1 MFRRFLSSLRDI
13 AGSCVERVGIIFIYQ
28 PVANMWLQFFEALR
42 CVREELCWSD
52 WKSFQRK
59 IWLQHIHH
67 QQSWLEAA
75 EKGPSDC
82 LLRLSGPFWVP
93 QGRRCVWGIKR
104 PFRLFIIPPR
114 LALGYK
120 PGKLSM
126 CSFSLCLSLYCLSG
140 LAHPGCGVK
149 NSQNLDRCGSQIGLE
164 A

>member
-75 EKGPSDC
+75 EKGPSLPSPSIWTILGPTGPPVC
-82 LLRLSGPFWVP
+82 VRHKTSISVVYHPPKTCPGVQARETKYVQFQLMFIFILPLRIGPPWV
-93 QGRRCVWGIKR
+93 WSKK
-104 PFRLFIIPPR
+104 
-114 LALGYK
+114 LA
-120 PGKLSM
+120 KL
-126 CSFSLCLSLYCLSG
+126 
-140 LAHPGCGVK
+140 
-149 NSQNLDRCGSQIGLE
+149 R
-164 A
+164 